1 MVACAVIGRGCV
13 TLRLFFAHGM
23 ASRVVRRALPGLF
36 PAARPPSARCLSSSA
51 TQGLVRSSTSGLRC
65 TIFGAYG
72 FVGRYVTAL
81 MAGSGTQCVIPFRGD
96 DMEWRHLKV
105 RARRGGSERA
115 GGRLEGQGR
124 GERGGGLRA
133 AEEATGAG
141 EWWRGSPQRVA
152 C

>member
-1 MVACAVIGRGCV
+1 M
-13 TLRLFFAHGM
+13 
-23 ASRVVRRALPGLF
+23 
-36 PAARPPSARCLSSSA
+36 SSA
-51 TQGLVRSSTSGLRC
+51 TQGLVRSSSSGLRC

-105 RARRGGSERA
+105 RGGSGVLAGWMEAGRAGVGHVWLRARR
-115 GGRLEGQGR
+115 
-124 GERGGGLRA
+124 
-133 AEEATGAG
+133 T
-141 EWWRGSPQRVA
+141 